1 MAKVKETTKTFGKT
15 TTYIREFD
23 SLNNFYE
30 YITTTPLN
38 GPFQWKTLQSV
49 SGSYKFT
56 KTNSYEEAV
65 DLFKNGW
72 DDMAKKLTKKLKVT
86 QNQTMCS
93 EVQKTIYDIVGFQCS
108 VPRYLQGIP
117 TSMVNKKLVPIKQ
130 KVITLNKDFSYNCS
144 IKTEDIIEASIKTMQ
159 VVKKVEAQGVRVNL
173 NIIFGIT
180 AGNTNTR
187 ATREIV
193 KIRIKSANER
203 VNISKLAFPLV
214 HPSMFRR
221 LCFRYIE
228 VAPTITDSYAF
239 TYGKPLDGSQL
250 KQYCEGEY
258 VLPRLFDG
266 DLSQLGDLSTICSL
280 TDQIVNGENDKPKTW

>member
-1 MAKVKETTKTFGKT
+1 MAKVKETTKTYGKT

-23 SLNNFYE
+23 SLNSFYE

-38 GPFQWKTLQSV
+38 KTFCWKEGGLSSTA
-49 SGSYKFT
+49 GSKKFT
-56 KTNSYEEAV
+56 GTENFEEAV
-65 DLFKNGW
+65 NLFKNGW

-86 QNQTMCS
+86 QSQTMCS

-130 KVITLNKDFSYNCS
+130 KVVTLNKDFSYNCS
-144 IKTEDIIEASIKTMQ
+144 ISTEDIIEASIQTMQ
-159 VVKKVEAQGVRVNL
+159 VVKMIEAQGVRVNL
-173 NIIFGIT
+173 NIIFGVA
-180 AGNTNTR
+180 AGNT
-187 ATREIV
+187 REV
-193 KIRIKSANER
+193 AKIRIKSANER
-203 VNISKLAFPLV
+203 ANISKLAFPLV

-228 VAPTITDSYAF
+228 VAPTITDSYSF
-239 TYGKPLDGSQL
+239 GYGKPLDGSQL
-250 KQYCEGEY
+250 KQYCKDEY

-266 DLSQLGDLSTICSL
+266 NLSQLGDLSTICNL
-280 TDQIVNGENDKPKTW
+280 TDQIVNGEQDKPKTW

>member
-1 MAKVKETTKTFGKT
+1 MKETTKTYGKT

-38 GPFQWKTLQSV
+38 DTFCWKKGGLSSTQ
-49 SGSYKFT
+49 GSKQFT
-56 KTNSYEEAV
+56 GTESFEEAV
-65 DLFKNGW
+65 NLFKDGW
-72 DDMAKKLTKKLKVT
+72 DDMAKKLTKKLKV
-86 QNQTMCS
+86 QTNCS
-93 EVQKTIYDIVGFQCS
+93 ATSQVQKTVYDIVGFQCS

-117 TSMVNKKLVPIKQ
+117 TNMVNKRLTPVKQ
-130 KVITLNKDFSYNCS
+130 KVVTLNKDFSYNAMTT
-144 IKTEDIIEASIKTMQ
+144 TEDIIEASIQTMQ

-173 NIIFGIT
+173 NIIFGIA
-180 AGNTNTR
+180 AGNT
-187 ATREIV
+187 REVV

-203 VNISKLAFPLV
+203 ANVSKLAFPLV

-228 VAPTITDSYAF
+228 VAPTITDSYSF
-239 TYGKPLDGSQL
+239 GYGKPLDGSQL
-250 KQYCEGEY
+250 KQYCKDEY

-266 DLSQLGDLSTICSL
+266 NLSQLGDLSTICNL
-280 TDQIVNGENDKPKTW
+280 TDQIVNGENDKPKTL